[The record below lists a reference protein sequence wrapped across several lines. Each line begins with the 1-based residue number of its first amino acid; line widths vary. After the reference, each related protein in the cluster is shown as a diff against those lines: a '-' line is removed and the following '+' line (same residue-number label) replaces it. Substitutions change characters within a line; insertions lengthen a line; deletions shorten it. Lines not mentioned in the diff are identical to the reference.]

1 MNLESTIFSYP
12 ERLLISLLI
21 DWFMQFY
28 SFTHTW
34 LALKW
39 QRIGDVSKEIKR
51 VRAQMEENEDLAILM
66 KGLRGQNLKDSQF
79 AEDDVDLR
87 LVEVST
93 ISFPCAFL

>member
-1 MNLESTIFSYP
+1 M
-12 ERLLISLLI
+12 
-21 DWFMQFY
+21 
-28 SFTHTW
+28 

-79 AEDDVDLR
+79 AEDDVELR

-93 ISFPCAFL
+93 ISFPCAFHKLIIFNLPYYIILLD